1 MGLEIAGIL
10 GREGRAYMMNIQQSL
25 TKEHVEYPSAKKLF
39 GLTFA
44 SMVFVAVGILLIV
57 VGQWEE
63 ETPIIMIII
72 GFISVGFFGLCL
84 IYCLYRLM
92 NKRPSI
98 IINGDGIMDNSS
110 YIGGGLLKW
119 SDIQDVVLY
128 EFMGQRF
135 IGLKLHDIERFM
147 AQQSGMKKALIRM
160 NKRMINMPVNIPQSG
175 VRMPLDQL
183 YTLIKETWMNAAV
196 RG

>member
-1 MGLEIAGIL
+1 ML
-10 GREGRAYMMNIQQSL
+10 GREGRVYMMNIQQSF
-25 TKEHVEYPSAKKLF
+25 TKEHVEYPSAKKLI
-39 GLTFA
+39 GLAFA

-57 VGQWEE
+57 VGQSEE
-63 ETPIIMIII
+63 ETPIIMVII
-72 GFISVGFFGLCL
+72 GFISAGFFGLCL

-92 NKRPSI
+92 NKKASI
-98 IINGDGIMDNSS
+98 IINGDGILDNSS

-135 IGLKLHDIERFM
+135 IGLKLHDTERFM

-183 YTLIKETWMNAAV
+183 YVLIRETWMNAAV